1 MIESLRRLRE
11 PAAIV
16 VLAVLGVRLLLG
28 LITFSYLQI
37 VGTDSAA
44 SLAVAR
50 FTASDTITDAFTVVV
65 LGLLVASCVLVE
77 PTPHARTLTWLA
89 VVIAG
94 AGILL
99 ALVSSITWL
108 VTVGG
113 VTVVGDLFRLLIGLP
128 ISVVALVGLL
138 RLLRGQPKPAKAAR
152 QAVGVRVDGDNSDRQ
167 QELGSGP
174 DKPAQEDENQPTWQ
188 PDQAV
193 GAAWH
198 TAGEAAAGAA
208 ASGWGTPGDPG
219 GWRPASG
226 GPPESG
232 RQVGRPEL
240 EERPRE

>member
-11 PAAIV
+11 PAVIV

-28 LITFSYLQI
+28 LISFSYLQI
-37 VGTDSAA
+37 IGTGSADSF
-44 SLAVAR
+44 AVAR
-50 FTASDTITDAFTVVV
+50 FTAGDTVTDAFTVVV
-65 LGLLVASCVLVE
+65 LGLLVASCVLTE
-77 PTPHARTLTWLA
+77 PTPHSRRLTWLA

-94 AGILL
+94 AGMLL

-113 VTVVGDLFRLLIGLP
+113 VTVVGDLVRLLLGLP
-128 ISVVALVGLL
+128 LSVVVVVGLL

-152 QAVGVRVDGDNSDRQ
+152 QAVGASIASDTSHRQ

-174 DKPAQEDENQPTWQ
+174 DEPADDAGNQPTWQ

-208 ASGWGTPGDPG
+208 ASGWGTPGEPG

-226 GPPESG
+226 GPPDSG
-232 RQVGRPEL
+232 RKIGRPEL